1 MSASP
6 SPFTGKEEKRFE
18 VKKRIR
24 DVGEVVGDDEEE
36 EGRKGI
42 KDKIRVVGG
51 RSGGEG
57 GQQEQICRYKL
68 ITLLALRFQLLTT
81 GRRRTI
87 M

>member
-36 EGRKGI
+36 EDKKGI
-42 KDKIRVVGG
+42 KDKIRVVGRDAKSC
-51 RSGGEG
+51 RSCIY
-57 GQQEQICRYKL
+57 ICA
-68 ITLLALRFQLLTT
+68 IFFSWC
-81 GRRRTI
+81 
-87 M
+87 

>member
-6 SPFTGKEEKRFE
+6 SPFTVKEEKRFE

-36 EGRKGI
+36 EGGRKGI

-57 GQQEQICRYKL
+57 GR
-68 ITLLALRFQLLTT
+68 
-81 GRRRTI
+81 
-87 M
+87 

>member
-36 EGRKGI
+36 EGKKGI
-42 KDKIRVVGG
+42 KDKIRVRDAKSG
-51 RSGGEG
+51 RCGRY
-57 GQQEQICRYKL
+57 ICAIFFSKC
-68 ITLLALRFQLLTT
+68 
-81 GRRRTI
+81 
-87 M
+87 

>member
-42 KDKIRVVGG
+42 KDKIRVVG
-51 RSGGEG
+51 RYAKNCKC
-57 GQQEQICRYKL
+57 CRYFCA
-68 ITLLALRFQLLTT
+68 IFFSWC
-81 GRRRTI
+81 
-87 M
+87 

>member
-51 RSGGEG
+51 QSGGGGEG
-57 GQQEQICRYKL
+57 GR
-68 ITLLALRFQLLTT
+68 
-81 GRRRTI
+81 
-87 M
+87 